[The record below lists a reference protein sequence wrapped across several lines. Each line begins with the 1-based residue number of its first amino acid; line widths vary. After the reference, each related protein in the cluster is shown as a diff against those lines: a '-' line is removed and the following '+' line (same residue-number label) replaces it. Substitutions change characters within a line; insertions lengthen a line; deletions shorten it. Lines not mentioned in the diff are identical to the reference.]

1 MRIHFYDTAKVNSA
15 YISGFESNIR
25 EIVLRNKILVNG
37 PFTKIFEEKLSEYVD
52 SKYCVHVSSGL
63 DALRLS
69 LRSHG
74 IGCGDRVL
82 LPAHSYIAAWIP
94 VLELGAIPVGIKV
107 DEGSLL
113 LSLEELNSTDLTNI
127 NAIIP
132 VHLYGQACDIDKI
145 GKLTEKY
152 QIPIIEDAAQA
163 HGAVINGKKIGSHN
177 TSTCFSFY
185 PTKNLGGLGEGGAI
199 ATSNRDIYEHI
210 CSLRNYGREGHGTGI
225 YEYVSGNYRGDE
237 IQAAFLI
244 EKLKH
249 LERINAKRCSLLQTY
264 RDNLSSV
271 NEQSLA
277 LLNTDQSGAAHIAL
291 VRTKDRR
298 IRDGL
303 KRYLS
308 EKGVDSII
316 HYPVAVSEQPCMK
329 HQKIE
334 ISDEARDQAIQIS
347 NTILSLPLHEGLKK
361 EEIDY
366 ISKCIL
372 EYIGYE

>member
-1 MRIHFYDTAKVNSA
+1 M
-15 YISGFESNIR
+15 
-25 EIVLRNKILVNG
+25 L
-37 PFTKIFEEKLSEYVD
+37 EEKLSGYVG

-82 LPAHSYIAAWIP
+82 LPVHSYIAAWIP
-94 VLELGAIPVGIKV
+94 VLELGAIPVGITV

-113 LSLEELNSTDLTNI
+113 LSFEELNRTDLTNI
-127 NAIIP
+127 SAIMP
-132 VHLYGQACDIDKI
+132 VHLYGQACDIDRI
-145 GKLTEKY
+145 GELAEKY

-185 PTKNLGGLGEGGAI
+185 PTKNLGGIGEGGAI
-199 ATSNRDIYEHI
+199 ATSNKDIYENI
-210 CSLRNYGREGHGTGI
+210 CSLRNYGKAGHGTGI

-249 LERINAKRCSLLQTY
+249 LERINAKRCRLLQTY

-271 NEQSLA
+271 NKQSLA
-277 LLNTDQSGAAHIAL
+277 LLNTDRNGAAHIAL
-291 VRTKDRR
+291 VRTKERK

-308 EKGVDSII
+308 RKGVDTII

-329 HQKIE
+329 YQKIE
-334 ISDEARDQAIQIS
+334 ISDDARNQAIQIS
-347 NTILSLPLHEGLKK
+347 NTILSLPLHEGLKT

-366 ISKCIL
+366 ISECIL
-372 EYIGYE
+372 DYIGNE

>member
-1 MRIHFYDTAKVNSA
+1 M
-15 YISGFESNIR
+15 
-25 EIVLRNKILVNG
+25 
-37 PFTKIFEEKLSEYVD
+37 
-52 SKYCVHVSSGL
+52 
-63 DALRLS
+63 
-69 LRSHG
+69 
-74 IGCGDRVL
+74 
-82 LPAHSYIAAWIP
+82 
-94 VLELGAIPVGIKV
+94 
-107 DEGSLL
+107 
-113 LSLEELNSTDLTNI
+113 
-127 NAIIP
+127 
-132 VHLYGQACDIDKI
+132 
-145 GKLTEKY
+145 
-152 QIPIIEDAAQA
+152 
-163 HGAVINGKKIGSHN
+163 
-177 TSTCFSFY
+177 
-185 PTKNLGGLGEGGAI
+185 
-199 ATSNRDIYEHI
+199 
-210 CSLRNYGREGHGTGI
+210 
-225 YEYVSGNYRGDE
+225 SGNYRGDE

-334 ISDEARDQAIQIS
+334 ISDEARD
-347 NTILSLPLHEGLKK
+347 
-361 EEIDY
+361 
-366 ISKCIL
+366 
-372 EYIGYE
+372 